1 MILNAPEADIK
12 AVQPGIVLQSKCFKP
27 GCTALSRAVV
37 RIPNLKKKYVEIR
50 QISNCDPE
58 HIDYKN
64 TIFPMLRKKDYP
76 GHFLKFGFFM

>member
-1 MILNAPEADIK
+1 MA
-12 AVQPGIVLQSKCFKP
+12 
-27 GCTALSRAVV
+27 ALRGGNFVVVVVMTGV

-64 TIFPMLRKKDYP
+64 TIFPMLRKNDYA